1 MKTDSHTTTVR
12 AFRRVGGLMALTT
25 LLLAGK
31 ASATAEVPGDL
42 VMEALDIERLAV
54 RLDAAAAPSAQAS
67 TPVYIGSQVN
77 DLQVLEVTFQIDTV
91 KPVRYGYSPAE
102 SLALNEHGLHKL
114 TQIELTPGQ
123 HRLYIDYAARG
134 DDDRPGVPRLRSR
147 LVQTIEAPAPGQ
159 PLVIAVKPGSL
170 GGDPSLE
177 VVANAG
183 DVVLRQLDYLIL
195 SGRYF
200 TAASQILQ
208 MRDAAG
214 GNLPADYE
222 QRLQT
227 SIAGLR
233 HNMPADTSASPVL
246 AKYQSAAASLDAG
259 RNADAIP
266 MLEQVASE
274 KANSA
279 ESWVLRDQANTTLGY
294 YFLSMKQPDLAAT
307 TFKRV
312 RSASPYANTA
322 LLGLGWAML
331 APRGNAA
338 ESAAPLTAQ
347 SVKSTLSAPEKLST
361 ARKAMPFNNAW
372 GVATGKRADDLRRA
386 LVPWTELI
394 GRDPTDA
401 AVQEAMLALPYAFE
415 HLGAHEQ
422 ARDYGKRA
430 VDQLENTRGHL
441 EKALE
446 HIASGEMA
454 SKIVES
460 DSPQGSGWSWWLKDL
475 PPPRWWLKNRPHA
488 PVNFYY
494 ERLTEDEEFREH
506 LEAAHQLH
514 ELGMAMSR
522 REDLVKKSGDRAL
535 QQRMDA
541 FEDRLI
547 AAEGAERAVLE
558 SAATRYITSIK
569 EQTERYLVEAHFA
582 IARLNDRPLQVSAQ

>member
-1 MKTDSHTTTVR
+1 
-12 AFRRVGGLMALTT
+12 MALTT
-25 LLLAGK
+25 LLLSGLPAAKAG
-31 ASATAEVPGDL
+31 AAAEVSGDL
-42 VMEALDIERLAV
+42 VAEALDIERLAL
-54 RLDAAAAPSAQAS
+54 RLDPAATQSTQTL

-77 DLQVLEVTFQIDTV
+77 DLHVLEVTFQVDAV
-91 KPVRYGYSPAE
+91 KPVRYAYSPAE
-102 SLALNEHGLHKL
+102 SAALNERGLHKL
-114 TQIELTPGQ
+114 AQIELTPGQ

-134 DDDRPGVPRLRSR
+134 DDDRPGVPRIRSR
-147 LVQTIEAPAPGQ
+147 LVQTIEAPAAGQ

-170 GGDPSLE
+170 GGEPSLE
-177 VVANAG
+177 LVAGAG

-200 TAASQILQ
+200 TAASQIMQL
-208 MRDAAG
+208 RDTAG
-214 GNLPADYE
+214 GSLPADYE

-227 SIAGLR
+227 CIAGLR
-233 HNMPADTSASPVL
+233 HSMPADGSASPVL

-259 RNADAIP
+259 RHADAIP

-312 RSASPYANTA
+312 RSSSPYANTA
-322 LLGLGWAML
+322 LLGLGWAMI

-338 ESAAPLTAQ
+338 ESTAPLTAQ
-347 SVKSTLSAPEKLST
+347 SVKSSLSAPEKLST
-361 ARKAMPFNNAW
+361 ARKVMPFNNAW

-422 ARDYGKRA
+422 ARDYNKRA

-488 PVNFYY
+488 PTNFYF
-494 ERLTEDEEFREH
+494 ERLTEDAEFRDH

-522 REDLVKKSGDRAL
+522 RESIVKKSGNAAL

-541 FEDRLI
+541 IEDRLI
-547 AAEGAERAVLE
+547 TAEGAERVVLE

>member
-1 MKTDSHTTTVR
+1 
-12 AFRRVGGLMALTT
+12 MALTT

-31 ASATAEVPGDL
+31 AGASAEVAGDL
-42 VMEALDIERLAV
+42 VMEALDIERLAA
-54 RLDAAAAPSAQAS
+54 RLAPASTQAAQAL
-67 TPVYIGSQVN
+67 TPVYIGSQVT
-77 DLQVLEVTFQIDTV
+77 DLQVLEVTFQIDAV
-91 KPVRYGYSPAE
+91 KPVRYAYSPAE
-102 SLALNEHGLHKL
+102 SIALNENGLHAL
-114 TQIELTPGQ
+114 TRIELAPGS
-123 HRLYIDYAARG
+123 HRLYVDYAARG
-134 DDDRPGVPRLRSR
+134 SDDRPGVPRLRSR
-147 LVQTIEAPAPGQ
+147 LVQTIAAPAAGQ
-159 PLVIAVKPGSL
+159 PLVIVVKPGGL

-177 VVANAG
+177 LVGAAG
-183 DVVLRQLDYLIL
+183 DVTLRQIDYLIH

-200 TAASQILQ
+200 NAASQIMQ
-208 MRDAAG
+208 MRDAASG
-214 GNLPADYE
+214 SLPADYE

-227 SIAGLR
+227 CIAGLR
-233 HNMPADTSASPVL
+233 HAMPADASASPVL
-246 AKYQSAAASLDAG
+246 AQYQSAAASLDAG

-266 MLEQVASE
+266 MLERIGSE

-338 ESAAPLTAQ
+338 ESTAPLTAQ
-347 SVKSTLSAPEKLST
+347 SVKTTLSAPEKLST

-372 GVATGKRADDLRRA
+372 GIATGKRADDLRRA
-386 LVPWTELI
+386 LVPWTELV

-422 ARDYGKRA
+422 ARDYGRRA
-430 VDQLENTRGHL
+430 VEQLENTRGHL

-460 DSPQGSGWSWWLKDL
+460 DSPDGSGWSWWLKDL

-488 PVNFYY
+488 PANFYF

-514 ELGMAMSR
+514 ELGLAMSR
-522 REDLVKKSGDRAL
+522 RESVVKKSGDGAL

-541 FEDRLI
+541 LEDRLI

-558 SAATRYITSIK
+558 RAATRYITGIK

-582 IARLNDRPLQVSAQ
+582 IARLNDRPLQVSAR

>member
-12 AFRRVGGLMALTT
+12 AFRRVGGLLALTT
-25 LLLAGK
+25 LLLAGEAT
-31 ASATAEVPGDL
+31 ASAEVPGDL
-42 VMEALDIERLAV
+42 VMEALDIERLAMQ
-54 RLDAAAAPSAQAS
+54 LDPAASPSAQAL
-67 TPVYIGSQVN
+67 TPIYIGSQAGEV
-77 DLQVLEVTFQIDTV
+77 QVLEVTFQIDAV
-91 KPVRYGYSPAE
+91 KPVRYAYSPAE
-102 SLALNEHGLHKL
+102 SAALNERGLHKL
-114 TQIELTPGQ
+114 TQIPLAPGQ

-147 LVQTIEAPAPGQ
+147 LVQTIEAPAAGQ
-159 PLVIAVKPGSL
+159 PIVIEVKPGGL
-170 GGDPSLE
+170 GGDPSLTL
-177 VVANAG
+177 VNAAG
-183 DVVLRQLDYLIL
+183 DVVLRQIDYLIH

-200 TAASQILQ
+200 SAASQIMQ

-227 SIAGLR
+227 CIGGLR
-233 HNMPADTSASPVL
+233 HSMPADASASPVL

-266 MLEQVASE
+266 MLEQIASE

-338 ESAAPLTAQ
+338 ESTAPLTAQ
-347 SVKSTLSAPEKLST
+347 SVKSSLSAPEKLST

-422 ARDYGKRA
+422 AHDYSKRA

-460 DSPQGSGWSWWLKDL
+460 DSPGGSGWSWWLKDL

-488 PVNFYY
+488 PPNFYF

-522 REDLVKKSGDRAL
+522 REDIVKKSGDTAL

-541 FEDRLI
+541 IEDRLI
-547 AAEGAERAVLE
+547 AAEVAERAVLE

-582 IARLNDRPLQVSAQ
+582 IARLNDRPLQVSAK